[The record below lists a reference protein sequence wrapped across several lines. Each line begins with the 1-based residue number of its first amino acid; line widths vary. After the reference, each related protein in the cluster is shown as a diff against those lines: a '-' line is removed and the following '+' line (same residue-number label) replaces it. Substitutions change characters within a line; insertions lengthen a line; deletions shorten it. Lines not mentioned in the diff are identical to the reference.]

1 MRGWRAWL
9 WGSLAGVTLLI
20 ALVLS
25 LGPMADLRWN
35 RAQPGTVSLGGS
47 TLRVPFG
54 WRRAEPGDGGDEAAL
69 LLQRGRWN
77 WSWGRS
83 VDEISL
89 RAARGGFDPVDL
101 AQRWDEA
108 ETRSMIPGDRLE
120 PTPAEPYLRVHYRCS
135 DAKRAEDGTIS
146 FGCFEREGRWAVW
159 YRGRR
164 GGVRDL
170 VTMLM
175 SATDAGAGR

>member
-1 MRGWRAWL
+1 MKGRRWVWGALTTVVLLLMLGVGAVEGLQWGWARH
-9 WGSLAGVTLLI
+9 
-20 ALVLS
+20 
-25 LGPMADLRWN
+25 
-35 RAQPGTVSLGGS
+35 GTVSFAGS
-47 TLRVPFG
+47 KLRVPIG
-54 WRRAEPGDGGDEAAL
+54 WRRAEPRDGGDDGEL
-69 LLQRGRWN
+69 LLRRGRWI
-77 WSWGRS
+77 WRWGGA

-120 PTPAEPYLRVHYRCS
+120 PTPAEPYLREHYRCS

-159 YRGRR
+159 YRGGR

-170 VTMLM
+170 VTILK
-175 SATDAGAGR
+175 SATAAGAAR